1 MASRHPALPWGVK
14 AVFLRLLDLDR
25 GPEGAFISDASLGE
39 SLGLDAG
46 TVKNYRFHLR
56 SLGLAVTFPREGA
69 RQFGWVMQLPAIA
82 CPGDY
87 EKDAAVRGQRATAL
101 AKALDEFLS
110 HRNAGIAPE
119 AIPRLPQEQ
128 PRDCR
133 SDASSSASSTPER
146 GEGVRGP
153 PSAVQSKAQLPPAV
167 TQTEDGV
174 VAEATGQRMES
185 GATNIEP
192 REEFEAKR
200 SRLRAGLKAMKESV

>member
-1 MASRHPALPWGVK
+1 MASRHRALPWGVK

-82 CPGDY
+82 CPGSL
-87 EKDAAVRGQRATAL
+87 EKDAEVRGKRAGAL
-101 AKALDEFLS
+101 AKALDDWLDSNPE
-110 HRNAGIAPE
+110 IAAE
-119 AIPRLPQEQ
+119 AMPRLPQEQ
-128 PRDCR
+128 SRDCR
-133 SDASSSASSTPER
+133 SAEAQSASSAPER
-146 GEGVRGP
+146 GVGVRGP
-153 PSAVQSKAQLPPAV
+153 PSEVQSKAQLPPAV

-174 VAEATGQRMES
+174 GAKAPGKRMEKVA
-185 GATNIEP
+185 GANIEP
-192 REEFEAKR
+192 REEFETKRAKLR
-200 SRLRAGLKAMKESV
+200 SGFRSMKESA